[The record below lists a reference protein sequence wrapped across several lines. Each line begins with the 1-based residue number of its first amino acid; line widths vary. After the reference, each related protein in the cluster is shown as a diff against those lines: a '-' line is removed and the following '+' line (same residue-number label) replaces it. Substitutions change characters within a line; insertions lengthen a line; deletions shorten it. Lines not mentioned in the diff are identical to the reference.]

1 MKGNEQLINHFVGTK
16 KQIKVKRFIE
26 NTMRVLMLPI
36 TFPLFILRWLAYN
49 IEEIMF
55 GLDKYVYEPLVD
67 KVSTLVAKKF

>member
-1 MKGNEQLINHFVGTK
+1 MSNHFVGTK
-16 KQIKVKRFIE
+16 KQLKVRGIVDRV
-26 NTMRVLMLPI
+26 MRVILLPI

-55 GLDKYVYEPLVD
+55 GLDKYVYEPIVD

>member
-1 MKGNEQLINHFVGTK
+1 MVNHFVGTE
-16 KQIKVKRFIE
+16 KQMKAKNIIDKSIRII
-26 NTMRVLMLPI
+26 MLPI

-55 GLDKYVYEPLVD
+55 GLDKYVYEPIVD